1 MTNQSINIKQQIKG
15 RPMLYWAGK
24 KPLGVIK
31 NYPARLVEKISDGKN
46 EQEISK
52 LNISGANYENLKDNW
67 HNLLFHGDN
76 KECLSTLLTSG
87 FRGKVDLIY
96 IDPPFDSKADYV
108 KKIELRGIDKKLSGE
123 EQSFFEQVQYTDLWK
138 NDEYL
143 QFMFERLILLREL
156 LSEQGSIYL
165 HCDWHKSHHLRFLLD
180 EVFGED
186 NFVNEVV
193 WENQGSWIEP
203 DNKFPNRHNNIFLYS
218 KDKGKL
224 FNRLYE
230 KDFSNSVNYQKW
242 SSYILDDKIY
252 GNNYPHQDSRFNTYL
267 NKFIQ
272 EHKRDPKGDDILVD
286 FKGEVLG
293 SIWYLKTVDPKSKEN
308 INYPT
313 QKPEAL
319 LERIIKAS
327 SNENSI
333 ILDCFAGSGTTLAV
347 AEKLN
352 RRWIG
357 ADCNKGAIQTSI
369 KRLSK
374 IKQEKTKKENEVE
387 LDLKTKEDL
396 FSKKISDPSP
406 KASPSTLPQ
415 GEGDCTAPD
424 LITPRPSRG
433 SQNSC
438 GVLVGGQNLST
449 KQQKSPDILHF
460 RVNNYDFQER
470 FALREIIFEK
480 YGIEKIN
487 DSFFDGILGEELVK
501 IVEFNKPLTRL
512 EIQEIK
518 DEIKDIRREED
529 RNIIVIC
536 SGQEVALESE
546 IIAYNKKCNI
556 NKIKIRDIQ
565 KDGLI
570 AFEPAVADVSIKK
583 DEGKTLVEIKNYLS
597 PTILK
602 RLEIDKNLFEEQ
614 ITDFRSQI
622 DVVLFD
628 FNFDGKVFNVCF
640 SDIPAKK
647 KDLVKG
653 KYEFETANKIAVKII
668 DMLGEETLIV
678 E

>member
-1 MTNQSINIKQQIKG
+1 MSDKQEFNIKQQIKG

-24 KPLGVIK
+24 KPLGVVK
-31 NYPARLVEKISDGKN
+31 NFPAQLVEKIGDGELKN
-46 EQEISK
+46 AK
-52 LNISGANYENLKDNW
+52 PNFENLKDDW

-108 KKIELRGIDKKLSGE
+108 KKIELRGIDKKLAGE
-123 EQSFFEQVQYTDLWK
+123 EQSFFEQVQYSDLWK

-143 QFMFERLILLREL
+143 QFMYERLILLREL

-193 WENQGSWIEP
+193 WCYTGPSQTSRNFVRKH
-203 DNKFPNRHNNIFLYS
+203 DTIFIYS
-218 KDKGKL
+218 
-224 FNRLYE
+224 
-230 KDFSNSVNYQKW
+230 
-242 SSYILDDKIY
+242 
-252 GNNYPHQDSRFNTYL
+252 
-267 NKFIQ
+267 
-272 EHKRDPKGDDILVD
+272 
-286 FKGEVLG
+286 
-293 SIWYLKTVDPKSKEN
+293 KSKEYIFN
-308 INYPT
+308 SEKLRVPYKKSTAVSGKSSFTGNTPEERIKELDERGKLLEDWWSDVAGIAYAHGQDVGYPT

-333 ILDCFAGSGTTLAV
+333 ILDCFVGSGTTLAV

-352 RRWIG
+352 RKWIG
-357 ADCNKGAIQTSI
+357 VDCNKGAIQTVI

-374 IKQEKTKKENEVE
+374 IKQEKTKNDDE
-387 LDLKTKEDL
+387 L
-396 FSKKISDPSP
+396 
-406 KASPSTLPQ
+406 TL
-415 GEGDCTAPD
+415 D
-424 LITPRPSRG
+424 LITPS
-433 SQNSC
+433 
-438 GVLVGGQNLST
+438 LAGGQNP
-449 KQQKSPDILHF
+449 QKPDCSSPNILHF

-501 IVEFNKPLTRL
+501 IAPFNKPLTRL
-512 EIQEIK
+512 EIEEIK
-518 DEIKDIRREED
+518 IELKNMRTQEE
-529 RNIIVIC
+529 RNIVVIC
-536 SGQEVALESE
+536 SGQEVVLESE
-546 IIAYNKKCNI
+546 ISKHNKISPI

-570 AFEPAVADVSIKK
+570 AFEKAIADVAITQNKK
-583 DEGKTLVEIKNYLS
+583 QKIIEIKNYLS

-628 FNFDGKVFNVCF
+628 LNYDNNVFNICE
-640 SDIPAKK
+640 SDIPLKK
-647 KDLVKG
+647 RDLIKA
-653 KYEFETANKIAVKII
+653 KYEFNCTNKIAVKII
-668 DMLGEETLIV
+668 DMLGEETLII

>member
-1 MTNQSINIKQQIKG
+1 MANNQETNIKQQIKG

-31 NYPARLVEKISDGKN
+31 NYPAQLVEKIGN
-46 EQEISK
+46 IQNQEEITK
-52 LNISGANYENLKDNW
+52 PNYENLKDNW

-108 KKIELRGIDKKLSGE
+108 KKIELRGIEKKLAGE

-143 QFMFERLILLREL
+143 QFMYERLILLREL

-186 NFVNEVV
+186 NFMNEVV
-193 WENQGSWIEP
+193 WDKGFRGTESKNCYQKTH
-203 DNKFPNRHNNIFLYS
+203 DTIFVYS
-218 KDKGKL
+218 KSGDYIWNQIFEEYSDKKMGRYNKTD
-224 FNRLYE
+224 E
-230 KDFSNSVNYQKW
+230 ETGQK
-242 SSYILDDKIY
+242 YALI
-252 GNNYPHQDSRFNTYL
+252 
-267 NKFIQ
+267 
-272 EHKRDPKGDDILVD
+272 KRVRTS
-286 FKGEVLG
+286 GEVYYG
-293 SIWYLKTVDPKSKEN
+293 KTFYNEDGKKIEDVIFEPILASTNSERTD
-308 INYPT
+308 YPT
-313 QKPEAL
+313 QKPESL

-352 RRWIG
+352 RRFIG
-357 ADCNKGAIQTSI
+357 VDCNKGAIQTTI

-374 IKQEKTKKENEVE
+374 LKQETQ
-387 LDLKTKEDL
+387 
-396 FSKKISDPSP
+396 SP
-406 KASPSTLPQ
+406 
-415 GEGDCTAPD
+415 
-424 LITPRPSRG
+424 
-433 SQNSC
+433 N
-438 GVLVGGQNLST
+438 
-449 KQQKSPDILHF
+449 ILHF

-487 DSFFDGILGEELVK
+487 DNFFDGILGDELVK

-518 DEIKDIRREED
+518 DEIKNIRSEEA
-529 RNIIVIC
+529 RNIVVIC

-546 IIAYNKKCNI
+546 IAKHNKISPI

-570 AFEPAVADVSIKK
+570 AFEPAIADVLIIQNENKK
-583 DEGKTLVEIKNYLS
+583 IVEIKNYLS

-628 FNFDGKVFNVCF
+628 FNYDGKVFNVCET
-640 SDIPAKK
+640 DIPAKK
-647 KDLVKG
+647 KDFVKA
-653 KYEFETANKIAVKII
+653 KYELETTNKIAVKII
-668 DMLGEETLIV
+668 DMLGEETLII

>member
-1 MTNQSINIKQQIKG
+1 MANNQEINIKQQIKG

-31 NYPARLVEKISDGKN
+31 NYPAQLVEKIGNIKN
-46 EQEISK
+46 QEEITK
-52 LNISGANYENLKDNW
+52 PNYENLKDNW

-76 KECLSTLLTSG
+76 KECLSSLLTSG

-108 KKIELRGIDKKLSGE
+108 KKIELRGSQEKQKLTGE
-123 EQSFFEQVQYTDLWK
+123 EQSFFEQVQYSDLWK

-180 EVFGED
+180 EVFGGD
-186 NFVNEVV
+186 NFVREVI
-193 WENQGSWIEP
+193 WNRKIASGGKAGANNWIHCH
-203 DNKFPNRHNNIFLYS
+203 DVIFYYS
-218 KDKGKL
+218 KNDNDRI
-224 FNRLYE
+224 FN
-230 KDFSNSVNYQKW
+230 
-242 SSYILDDKIY
+242 KIY
-252 GNNYPHQDSRFNTYL
+252 EPYSEEYIEERFVNNDNDGKGRYRIQGDNRKQYL
-267 NKFIQ
+267 L
-272 EHKRDPKGDDILVD
+272 ESKGVPTTSVWDLVD
-286 FKGEVLG
+286 INVMALE
-293 SIWYLKTVDPKSKEN
+293 KTF
-308 INYPT
+308 YPT

-357 ADCNKGAIQTSI
+357 ADCNKGAIQTTI

-374 IKQEKTKKENEVE
+374 IKQEANKENKKQ
-387 LDLKTKEDL
+387 DLLKENQEQKT
-396 FSKKISDPSP
+396 
-406 KASPSTLPQ
+406 
-415 GEGDCTAPD
+415 
-424 LITPRPSRG
+424 
-433 SQNSC
+433 
-438 GVLVGGQNLST
+438 
-449 KQQKSPDILHF
+449 PDILHF

-518 DEIKDIRREED
+518 DELKNMRSEEE

-536 SGQEVALESE
+536 SGQEVTLESE
-546 IIAYNKKCNI
+546 IAQHNKISPI

-570 AFEPAVADVSIKK
+570 AFEPAIADVLIIQNDNKK
-583 DEGKTLVEIKNYLS
+583 IVEIKNYLS

-628 FNFDGKVFNVCF
+628 FNYDGKVFNVCK

-647 KDLVKG
+647 KDFVKA
-653 KYEFETANKIAVKII
+653 KYELETTNKIAVKII
-668 DMLGEETLIV
+668 DMLGEETLII

>member
-1 MTNQSINIKQQIKG
+1 MSNQELNIKQQIKG

-31 NYPARLVEKISDGKN
+31 NYPAQLVEKIGDSKN
-46 EQEISK
+46 GSEIAK
-52 LNISGANYENLKDNW
+52 PNYENLKDNW

-87 FRGKVDLIY
+87 FRGKIDLIY

-108 KKIELRGIDKKLSGE
+108 KKIELRGVDKKLSGE

-193 WENQGSWIEP
+193 WCYTGPSPTSEHFP
-203 DNKFPNRHNNIFLYS
+203 RKHDNILRYS
-218 KDKGKL
+218 KSSKYIFDDSGIRVAYKADFTSVRGVHGKKDYDEKSQQERHEKGKL
-224 FNRLYE
+224 PE
-230 KDFSNSVNYQKW
+230 DWWADISNVSAW
-242 SSYILDDKIY
+242 RSELLD
-252 GNNYPHQDSRFNTYL
+252 
-267 NKFIQ
+267 
-272 EHKRDPKGDDILVD
+272 
-286 FKGEVLG
+286 
-293 SIWYLKTVDPKSKEN
+293 
-308 INYPT
+308 YPT

-327 SNENSI
+327 SNKNSI

-357 ADCNKGAIQTSI
+357 ADCNKGSVQTTI

-374 IKQEKTKKENEVE
+374 IKQEKTLANKKQDLLKENQE
-387 LDLKTKEDL
+387 
-396 FSKKISDPSP
+396 
-406 KASPSTLPQ
+406 
-415 GEGDCTAPD
+415 
-424 LITPRPSRG
+424 
-433 SQNSC
+433 
-438 GVLVGGQNLST
+438 
-449 KQQKSPDILHF
+449 QKSPDILHF
-460 RVNNYDFQER
+460 RVNNYDFQTR

-487 DSFFDGILGEELVK
+487 DTFFDGILGEELVK
-501 IVEFNKPLTRL
+501 VLEFNNPLTRL
-512 EIQEIK
+512 EIQQIK
-518 DEIKDIRREED
+518 DELKNMRSEEE

-546 IIAYNKKCNI
+546 ISAYNKLLPI

-570 AFEPAVADVSIKK
+570 AFEPAFGDVLIKK
-583 DEGKTLVEIKNYLS
+583 NDNKTFVEIKNYLS

-614 ITDFRSQI
+614 ITDFRAQI

-628 FNFDGKVFNVCF
+628 FNFDGKVFNICF

-653 KYEFETANKIAVKII
+653 KYEFENESNNIGKIAVKII
-668 DMLGEETLIV
+668 DMLGEETLIA
-678 E
+678 EQ

>member
-1 MTNQSINIKQQIKG
+1 MSTIKG

-31 NYPARLVEKISDGKN
+31 NYPAQLVEKIGNCKN

-52 LNISGANYENLKDNW
+52 LNISGANYKNLKDNW

-87 FRGKVDLIY
+87 FRGKIDLIY

-108 KKIELRGIDKKLSGE
+108 KKIELRRIDKKLAGE

-193 WENQGSWIEP
+193 WKYTWGMRVESYW
-203 DNKFPNRHNNIFLYS
+203 NRKHDTIFFYS
-218 KDKGKL
+218 KSSNFIFNANDVLEERKISEATA
-224 FNRLYE
+224 NRLKYKGAMITDGNKGRGDQE
-230 KDFSNSVNYQKW
+230 MALPTDVWTDISVINEMA
-242 SSYILDDKIY
+242 IEL
-252 GNNYPHQDSRFNTYL
+252 
-267 NKFIQ
+267 
-272 EHKRDPKGDDILVD
+272 E
-286 FKGEVLG
+286 
-293 SIWYLKTVDPKSKEN
+293 
-308 INYPT
+308 NYPT

-347 AEKLN
+347 AEKLK

-374 IKQEKTKKENEVE
+374 IKQEKTKKENEAE
-387 LDLKTKEDL
+387 LDLKAKEDL

-487 DSFFDGILGEELVK
+487 DSFFDGVLGEELVK

-518 DEIKDIRREED
+518 DELKNMRREED

-546 IIAYNKKCNI
+546 IVAYNKKCNI

-570 AFEPAVADVSIKK
+570 VFEPAVADVSIEK

-668 DMLGEETLIV
+668 DMLGEELLIV

>member
-1 MTNQSINIKQQIKG
+1 MANNQEMNIKQQIKG

-31 NYPARLVEKISDGKN
+31 NYPAQLVEKIGNTEIKEPIASQ
-46 EQEISK
+46 EQITK
-52 LNISGANYENLKDNW
+52 PNYENLKDNW
-67 HNLLFHGDN
+67 RNLLFHGDN

-108 KKIELRGIDKKLSGE
+108 KKIELRGIDKKLEGE

-193 WENQGSWIEP
+193 WYY
-203 DNKFPNRHNNIFLYS
+203 DNKIPDTRKTKFTNSTDYILVYS
-218 KDKGKL
+218 KTDNRIFNHQFDKREKPIKVSKMKKVDGK
-224 FNRLYE
+224 
-230 KDFSNSVNYQKW
+230 
-242 SSYILDDKIY
+242 KIY
-252 GNNYPHQDSRFNTYL
+252 LKDEDGNGIY
-267 NKFIQ
+267 
-272 EHKRDPKGDDILVD
+272 DIR
-286 FKGEVLG
+286 EER
-293 SIWYLKTVDPKSKEN
+293 TVDNLWKFALLHAQPERTD
-308 INYPT
+308 YPT

-357 ADCNKGAIQTSI
+357 VDCNKGAIQTSI
-369 KRLSK
+369 RRLSK
-374 IKQEKTKKENEVE
+374 IKQEKNKKNNQTE
-387 LDLKTKEDL
+387 LDL
-396 FSKKISDPSP
+396 I
-406 KASPSTLPQ
+406 TLPLR
-415 GEGDCTAPD
+415 EGQISEAN
-424 LITPRPSRG
+424 LGR
-433 SQNSC
+433 
-438 GVLVGGQNLST
+438 GQNLST
-449 KQQKSPDILHF
+449 KQQSLSPNILHF

-487 DSFFDGILGEELVK
+487 DNFFDGILGEKLVK
-501 IVEFNKPLTRL
+501 IAPFNKPLTRL

-518 DEIKDIRREED
+518 DELKNIRNEED
-529 RNIIVIC
+529 RDITVIC
-536 SGQEVALESE
+536 SGQEVALQAE
-546 IIAYNKKCNI
+546 IAKYNQHIPI
-556 NKIKIRDIQ
+556 NKIEIRDIQ

-570 AFEPAVADVSIKK
+570 AYEPAFANVSITQNKNKK
-583 DEGKTLVEIKNYLS
+583 IVEIKNYLS

-602 RLEIDKNLFEEQ
+602 RLEVDKNLFEEQ

-628 FNFDGKVFNVCF
+628 FNYDGEVFNICE

-647 KDLVKG
+647 KDFVKG
-653 KYEFETANKIAVKII
+653 KYELETTAKIAVKII
-668 DMLGEETLIV
+668 DMLGEETLII

>member
-1 MTNQSINIKQQIKG
+1 MINEEQTLKIKQQVKG

-24 KPLGVIK
+24 KPLGIIK
-31 NYPARLVEKISDGKN
+31 NYPAQLVEKIGNIKN
-46 EQEISK
+46 QEEITK
-52 LNISGANYENLKDNW
+52 PNYENLKDNW

-76 KECLSTLLTSG
+76 KETLSTLLTSG

-108 KKIELRGIDKKLSGE
+108 KKIELRGASEKQKLTGE
-123 EQSFFEQVQYTDLWK
+123 EQSFFEQVQYSDLWK

-193 WENQGSWIEP
+193 WYY
-203 DNKFPNRHNNIFLYS
+203 DNKIPDTRKTKFTNSTDYLLVYS
-218 KDKGKL
+218 KSDNRIFHHQFDKREKPIKVSKMKKVDGK
-224 FNRLYE
+224 
-230 KDFSNSVNYQKW
+230 
-242 SSYILDDKIY
+242 KIY
-252 GNNYPHQDSRFNTYL
+252 LKDEN
-267 NKFIQ
+267 
-272 EHKRDPKGDDILVD
+272 GDGIYDIR
-286 FKGEVLG
+286 EER
-293 SIWYLKTVDPKSKEN
+293 TVDNLWKFALLHAQPERTD
-308 INYPT
+308 YPT

-352 RRWIG
+352 RKWIG
-357 ADCNKGAIQTSI
+357 VDCNKGAIQTTI

-374 IKQEKTKKENEVE
+374 IKQEKQ
-387 LDLKTKEDL
+387 L
-396 FSKKISDPSP
+396 
-406 KASPSTLPQ
+406 
-415 GEGDCTAPD
+415 D
-424 LITPRPSRG
+424 LITLPLREGQISEANLGRG
-433 SQNSC
+433 
-438 GVLVGGQNLST
+438 
-449 KQQKSPDILHF
+449 QKSYDILHF
-460 RVNNYDFQER
+460 RVNNYDFQTR

-480 YGIEKIN
+480 YGIEKVN
-487 DSFFDGILGEELVK
+487 DNFFDGILGDELAK

-512 EIQEIK
+512 EIEEIK
-518 DEIKDIRREED
+518 DEIKNVRSEEA

-536 SGQEVALESE
+536 SGQEVDLASE
-546 IIAYNKKCNI
+546 IAIYNKKTPI
-556 NKIKIRDIQ
+556 NNIKIRDIQ

-570 AFEPAVADVSIKK
+570 AFEPAIADVSIIQNENKK
-583 DEGKTLVEIKNYLS
+583 IVEIKNYLS

-628 FNFDGKVFNVCF
+628 FNYDGKVFNVCE

-647 KDLVKG
+647 KDFVKA
-653 KYEFETANKIAVKII
+653 KYDLETTNKIAVKII
-668 DMLGEETLIV
+668 DMLGEETLII
-678 E
+678 EE

>member
-1 MTNQSINIKQQIKG
+1 MANNQEINIKQQIKG

-31 NYPARLVEKISDGKN
+31 NYPAQLVEKIGDNKN
-46 EQEISK
+46 YGNNKEITK
-52 LNISGANYENLKDNW
+52 TNYENLKDNW

-108 KKIELRGIDKKLSGE
+108 KKIELRGIDKKLTGE

-165 HCDWHKSHHLRFLLD
+165 HCDDNKNHHLRFLLD
-180 EVFGED
+180 EVFGDD
-186 NFVNEVV
+186 NFL
-193 WENQGSWIEP
+193 
-203 DNKFPNRHNNIFLYS
+203 NNITWRCGVVRGRKVDSRYYPFNSNSILLYS
-218 KDKGKL
+218 KNKESAIWNLSETKNIKKIPELDYKKYDLKKDEYGYFMDSARNSYTDNSIIELNKQNRIFVTNGGELIIKDGKVYTTRGNIRVKNYRDL
-224 FNRLYE
+224 KDGHIIEVVHADNIWSDIAGMGNNNDD
-230 KDFSNSVNYQKW
+230 DFS
-242 SSYILDDKIY
+242 
-252 GNNYPHQDSRFNTYL
+252 
-267 NKFIQ
+267 
-272 EHKRDPKGDDILVD
+272 
-286 FKGEVLG
+286 
-293 SIWYLKTVDPKSKEN
+293 
-308 INYPT
+308 YPT

-357 ADCNKGAIQTSI
+357 VDCNKGAIQTSI

-374 IKQEKTKKENEVE
+374 IKNEKELENNKQ
-387 LDLKTKEDL
+387 DLLKNN
-396 FSKKISDPSP
+396 
-406 KASPSTLPQ
+406 Q
-415 GEGDCTAPD
+415 
-424 LITPRPSRG
+424 
-433 SQNSC
+433 
-438 GVLVGGQNLST
+438 
-449 KQQKSPDILHF
+449 QQKSPDILHF

-487 DSFFDGILGEELVK
+487 DNFFDGILGEKLVK
-501 IVEFNKPLTRL
+501 IAPFNKPLTRL

-518 DEIKDIRREED
+518 DELKNIRNEED
-529 RNIIVIC
+529 RDITVIA

-546 IIAYNKKCNI
+546 IAKHNKISPI

-570 AFEPAVADVSIKK
+570 AFEPAFADVSITQNKNKK
-583 DEGKTLVEIKNYLS
+583 IVEIKNYLS

-628 FNFDGKVFNVCF
+628 FNYDGKVFNICE

-647 KDLVKG
+647 KDFVKA
-653 KYEFETANKIAVKII
+653 KYELETTAKIAVKII
-668 DMLGEETLIV
+668 DMLGEETLII

>member
-1 MTNQSINIKQQIKG
+1 MTNQQQINIKQQIQG

-31 NYPARLVEKISDGKN
+31 NYPAQLVEKIGN
-46 EQEISK
+46 NFANTTEIAK
-52 LNISGANYENLKDNW
+52 LNYAILQENW

-108 KKIELRGIDKKLSGE
+108 KKIELRGIDKKLTGE

-143 QFMFERLILLREL
+143 QFMYERLILLRQL

-186 NFVNEVV
+186 CFQNEIIWFYPRGGDSLKQFNRKHDVIFFYSKSNNWVFNYNEVL
-193 WENQGSWIEP
+193 IP
-203 DNKFPNRHNNIFLYS
+203 YS
-218 KDKGKL
+218 KEQLERFDQKDEKGK
-224 FNRLYE
+224 FY
-230 KDFSNSVNYQKW
+230 W
-242 SSYILDDKIY
+242 
-252 GNNYPHQDSRFNTYL
+252 
-267 NKFIQ
+267 
-272 EHKRDPKGDDILVD
+272 
-286 FKGEVLG
+286 
-293 SIWYLKTVDPKSKEN
+293 N
-308 INYPT
+308 INPRGERVKTYSNKGGIGEYDVWNIGINATQIKEIGYPT

-352 RRWIG
+352 RRYIG
-357 ADCNKGAIQTSI
+357 VDCNKGAIQTTI

-374 IKQEKTKKENEVE
+374 IKQNNQAQ
-387 LDLKTKEDL
+387 L
-396 FSKKISDPSP
+396 
-406 KASPSTLPQ
+406 
-415 GEGDCTAPD
+415 D
-424 LITPRPSRG
+424 LITPNFKA
-433 SQNSC
+433 SQSSAN
-438 GVLVGGQNLST
+438 GVVEGQKT
-449 KQQKSPDILHF
+449 PDILHF
-460 RVNNYDFQER
+460 RVNNYDFQTR
-470 FALREIIFEK
+470 FALHEIIFEK

-487 DSFFDGILGEELVK
+487 DSFFDGILGDELVK
-501 IVEFNKPLTRL
+501 IAEFNKPLTSL

-518 DEIKDIRREED
+518 DELKNIRREEE
-529 RNIIVIC
+529 RNIIIIC
-536 SGQEVALESE
+536 LGQEVILESE
-546 IIAYNKKCNI
+546 IAKHNKISPI

-570 AFEPAVADVSIKK
+570 AFEPAIADVLIAQKQNKK
-583 DEGKTLVEIKNYLS
+583 IVEIKNYLS

-614 ITDFRSQI
+614 IIDFKSQI
-622 DVVLFD
+622 DMILFD
-628 FNFDGKVFNVCF
+628 FNYNGEVFNICE

-647 KDLVKG
+647 KDFIKG
-653 KYEFETANKIAVKII
+653 KYEFETSNKIAVKII
-668 DMLGEETLIV
+668 DMLGEETLII

>member
-1 MTNQSINIKQQIKG
+1 MANNQEINIKQQIKG

-31 NYPARLVEKISDGKN
+31 NYPAQLVEKIGNIENQK
-46 EQEISK
+46 EITK
-52 LNISGANYENLKDNW
+52 PNYENLKDNW

-108 KKIELRGIDKKLSGE
+108 KKIELRGIDKKLAGE

-186 NFVNEVV
+186 NFRNEII
-193 WENQGSWIEP
+193 WHYDIGTASEINFKRKH
-203 DNKFPNRHNNIFLYS
+203 DNIFRYA
-218 KDKGKL
+218 KNNEKCL
-224 FNRLYE
+224 FNQIQVAAKNIKRYDQTDKNGRIYMVRGDTGKIVFADEGQKEDDVWTYYKSDEFRTLNSM
-230 KDFSNSVNYQKW
+230 SNERTQ
-242 SSYILDDKIY
+242 IC
-252 GNNYPHQDSRFNTYL
+252 
-267 NKFIQ
+267 
-272 EHKRDPKGDDILVD
+272 
-286 FKGEVLG
+286 
-293 SIWYLKTVDPKSKEN
+293 
-308 INYPT
+308 YPT

-352 RRWIG
+352 RRFIG
-357 ADCNKGAIQTSI
+357 VDCNKGAIQTTI

-374 IKQEKTKKENEVE
+374 LKQEN
-387 LDLKTKEDL
+387 
-396 FSKKISDPSP
+396 
-406 KASPSTLPQ
+406 
-415 GEGDCTAPD
+415 
-424 LITPRPSRG
+424 
-433 SQNSC
+433 
-438 GVLVGGQNLST
+438 
-449 KQQKSPDILHF
+449 KSPNILHF

-487 DSFFDGILGEELVK
+487 DSFFDGILGDELVK

-518 DEIKDIRREED
+518 IELKNMRSEEE

-546 IIAYNKKCNI
+546 IAKHNKISPI

-570 AFEPAVADVSIKK
+570 AFEPAIADVSIIQNENKK
-583 DEGKTLVEIKNYLS
+583 IVEIKNYLS

-628 FNFDGKVFNVCF
+628 FNYDGKVFNVCE

-647 KDLVKG
+647 KDFVKA
-653 KYEFETANKIAVKII
+653 KYELETTNKISVKII
-668 DMLGEETLIV
+668 DMLGEETLII

>member
-1 MTNQSINIKQQIKG
+1 MNNFQETNIKQQIKG

-31 NYPARLVEKISDGKN
+31 NYPAQLVEKIGNNHHDFNQINKP
-46 EQEISK
+46 
-52 LNISGANYENLKDNW
+52 NYQTLKDNW

-108 KKIELRGIDKKLSGE
+108 KKIELRGIDKNLQGGLAGE

-143 QFMFERLILLREL
+143 QFMYERLILLREL

-186 NFVNEVV
+186 NFVNEIA
-193 WENQGSWIEP
+193 WYYRRW
-203 DNKFPNRHNNIFLYS
+203 NIAGASFATNHDSLYWYS
-218 KDKGKL
+218 KSKG
-224 FNRLYE
+224 NHIY
-230 KDFSNSVNYQKW
+230 NQM
-242 SSYILDDKIY
+242 YI
-252 GNNYPHQDSRFNTYL
+252 
-267 NKFIQ
+267 
-272 EHKRDPKGDDILVD
+272 
-286 FKGEVLG
+286 
-293 SIWYLKTVDPKSKEN
+293 PKSAKSSAQGKAWKSVIDDNGIRRSIQTDEVTKGVPMPDVWSFDETGSDLWEISM
-308 INYPT
+308 INPVGNERVDYPT

-357 ADCNKGAIQTSI
+357 ADCNKGAIQTTI

-374 IKQEKTKKENEVE
+374 IQQQKIT
-387 LDLKTKEDL
+387 
-396 FSKKISDPSP
+396 SKNQ
-406 KASPSTLPQ
+406 AQL
-415 GEGDCTAPD
+415 D
-424 LITPRPSRG
+424 LITLPLREGQISKANLGRG
-433 SQNSC
+433 
-438 GVLVGGQNLST
+438 
-449 KQQKSPDILHF
+449 QKTPDILHF

-487 DSFFDGILGEELVK
+487 DSFFDGVLGDELVK

-512 EIQEIK
+512 DIQEIK
-518 DEIKDIRREED
+518 DELKNIRSQEE
-529 RNIIVIC
+529 RNIVVIC
-536 SGQEVALESE
+536 SGQEVILESE
-546 IIAYNKKCNI
+546 IAKHNKISPI
-556 NKIKIRDIQ
+556 NQIKIRDIQ

-570 AFEPAVADVSIKK
+570 AFEPAIAEVSIAQNQNKK
-583 DEGKTLVEIKNYLS
+583 IVEIKNYLS

-602 RLEIDKNLFEEQ
+602 RLEIDKNLFEQQ

-622 DVVLFD
+622 DMVLFD
-628 FNFDGKVFNVCF
+628 FNYNGEVFNICD

-647 KDLVKG
+647 KDFVKG
-653 KYEFETANKIAVKII
+653 KYELETKNKIAIKII
-668 DMLGEETLIV
+668 DMLGEETLIF

>member
-1 MTNQSINIKQQIKG
+1 MANNQEMNIKQQIKG

-31 NYPARLVEKISDGKN
+31 NYPAQLVEKIGNTEIKEPIASQ
-46 EQEISK
+46 EQITK
-52 LNISGANYENLKDNW
+52 PNYENLKDNW

-108 KKIELRGIDKKLSGE
+108 KKIELRGIDKKLTGE

-193 WENQGSWIEP
+193 WGYRSGGASKGNSLAKKHDVLLHYRKSDLFKIKIFKERQYLESSFMDSLQDEHGRFYVDTILR
-203 DNKFPNRHNNIFLYS
+203 DIFTDVINIV
-218 KDKGKL
+218 DT
-224 FNRLYE
+224 
-230 KDFSNSVNYQKW
+230 YQKIKKYNTRPVLNL
-242 SSYILDDKIY
+242 SSERE
-252 GNNYPHQDSRFNTYL
+252 S
-267 NKFIQ
+267 
-272 EHKRDPKGDDILVD
+272 
-286 FKGEVLG
+286 
-293 SIWYLKTVDPKSKEN
+293 
-308 INYPT
+308 YPT
-313 QKPEAL
+313 QKPEGL
-319 LERIIKAS
+319 LELLIDLS

-357 ADCNKGAIQTSI
+357 VDCNKGAIQTTI

-374 IKQEKTKKENEVE
+374 IKQEKNKKNNQTE
-387 LDLKTKEDL
+387 LDL
-396 FSKKISDPSP
+396 I
-406 KASPSTLPQ
+406 TLPLR
-415 GEGDCTAPD
+415 EGQISEAN
-424 LITPRPSRG
+424 LGR
-433 SQNSC
+433 
-438 GVLVGGQNLST
+438 GQNLST
-449 KQQKSPDILHF
+449 KQQSLSPNILHF

-487 DSFFDGILGEELVK
+487 DNFFDGILGEKLVK
-501 IVEFNKPLTRL
+501 IAPFNKPLTRL

-518 DEIKDIRREED
+518 DELKNIRNEED
-529 RNIIVIC
+529 RDITVIC
-536 SGQEVALESE
+536 SGQEVALQAE
-546 IIAYNKKCNI
+546 IAKYNQHIPI
-556 NKIKIRDIQ
+556 NKIEIRDIQ

-570 AFEPAVADVSIKK
+570 AYEPAFADVSITQNKNKK
-583 DEGKTLVEIKNYLS
+583 IVEIKNYLS

-602 RLEIDKNLFEEQ
+602 RLEVDKNLFEEQ

-628 FNFDGKVFNVCF
+628 FNYDGKVFNICE

-647 KDLVKG
+647 KDFVKA
-653 KYEFETANKIAVKII
+653 KYELETTAKIAVKII
-668 DMLGEETLIV
+668 DMLGEETLII

>member
-1 MTNQSINIKQQIKG
+1 MANNQETNIKQQIKG

-31 NYPARLVEKISDGKN
+31 NYPAQLVEKIGN
-46 EQEISK
+46 IQNQEEIAK
-52 LNISGANYENLKDNW
+52 PNYENLKDNW

-108 KKIELRGIDKKLSGE
+108 KKIELRGIEKKLAGE

-186 NFVNEVV
+186 NFVNEIA
-193 WENQGSWIEP
+193 WYYRRW
-203 DNKFPNRHNNIFLYS
+203 NIAGASFATNHDSLYWYS
-218 KDKGKL
+218 KNKG
-224 FNRLYE
+224 NHTY
-230 KDFSNSVNYQKW
+230 NQM
-242 SSYILDDKIY
+242 YI
-252 GNNYPHQDSRFNTYL
+252 
-267 NKFIQ
+267 
-272 EHKRDPKGDDILVD
+272 
-286 FKGEVLG
+286 
-293 SIWYLKTVDPKSKEN
+293 PKSAKSSAQGKAWKSIIDDNGIRRSIQTDEVTKGVPMPDVWSFDETGSDLWEISM
-308 INYPT
+308 INPVGNERVDYPT
-313 QKPEAL
+313 QKPESL

-357 ADCNKGAIQTSI
+357 ADCNKGAIQTTI

-374 IKQEKTKKENEVE
+374 IKQEANKENKKQEQ
-387 LDLKTKEDL
+387 KT
-396 FSKKISDPSP
+396 
-406 KASPSTLPQ
+406 
-415 GEGDCTAPD
+415 
-424 LITPRPSRG
+424 
-433 SQNSC
+433 
-438 GVLVGGQNLST
+438 
-449 KQQKSPDILHF
+449 PDILHF

-470 FALREIIFEK
+470 FALRKIIFEK

-487 DSFFDGILGEELVK
+487 DSFFDGILGDELVK

-518 DEIKDIRREED
+518 DEIKNIRSEEA
-529 RNIIVIC
+529 RNIVVIC

-546 IIAYNKKCNI
+546 IAKHNKISPI

-570 AFEPAVADVSIKK
+570 AFEPAIADVSIIQNENKK
-583 DEGKTLVEIKNYLS
+583 IVEIKNYLS

-628 FNFDGKVFNVCF
+628 FNYDGKVFNVCE

-647 KDLVKG
+647 KDFVKA
-653 KYEFETANKIAVKII
+653 KYELETTNKIAVKII
-668 DMLGEETLIV
+668 DMLGEETLII

>member
-1 MTNQSINIKQQIKG
+1 MANNQEINIKQQIKG

-31 NYPARLVEKISDGKN
+31 NYPAQLVEKIGNIENQK
-46 EQEISK
+46 EITK
-52 LNISGANYENLKDNW
+52 PNYENLKDNW

-108 KKIELRGIDKKLSGE
+108 KKIELRGIDKKLAGE

-193 WENQGSWIEP
+193 WCYTGPTSPGMEKFN
-203 DNKFPNRHNNIFLYS
+203 NKHDNIFFYA
-218 KDKGKL
+218 KNK
-224 FNRLYE
+224 N
-230 KDFSNSVNYQKW
+230 SN
-242 SSYILDDKIY
+242 I
-252 GNNYPHQDSRFNTYL
+252 FNT
-267 NKFIQ
+267 NKIRIPFKDPNQSLRKAFGNDLSQ
-272 EHKRDPKGDDILVD
+272 EKIEEYRLRGKIPETWWQDIAIAVRSNQN
-286 FKGEVLG
+286 V
-293 SIWYLKTVDPKSKEN
+293 
-308 INYPT
+308 NYPT

-352 RRWIG
+352 RRFIG
-357 ADCNKGAIQTSI
+357 VDCNKGAIQTTI

-374 IKQEKTKKENEVE
+374 LKQEKSLENNKQDLLKENQG
-387 LDLKTKEDL
+387 KT
-396 FSKKISDPSP
+396 P
-406 KASPSTLPQ
+406 
-415 GEGDCTAPD
+415 
-424 LITPRPSRG
+424 
-433 SQNSC
+433 N
-438 GVLVGGQNLST
+438 
-449 KQQKSPDILHF
+449 ILHF

-480 YGIEKIN
+480 YGIKKIN
-487 DSFFDGILGEELVK
+487 DNFFDGILGDELVK

-518 DEIKDIRREED
+518 DELKNMREQEE

-546 IIAYNKKCNI
+546 IAKHNKISPI

-570 AFEPAVADVSIKK
+570 AFEPAIADVSIIQNENKK
-583 DEGKTLVEIKNYLS
+583 IVEIKNYLS

-628 FNFDGKVFNVCF
+628 FNYDGKVFNVCE

-647 KDLVKG
+647 KDFVKA
-653 KYEFETANKIAVKII
+653 KYELETTNKIAVKII
-668 DMLGEETLIV
+668 DMLGEETLII

>member
-1 MTNQSINIKQQIKG
+1 MELTK
-15 RPMLYWAGK
+15 
-24 KPLGVIK
+24 
-31 NYPARLVEKISDGKN
+31 
-46 EQEISK
+46 
-52 LNISGANYENLKDNW
+52 NLKVK
-67 HNLLFHGDN
+67 N
-76 KECLSTLLTSG
+76 K
-87 FRGKVDLIY
+87 V
-96 IDPPFDSKADYV
+96 
-108 KKIELRGIDKKLSGE
+108 
-123 EQSFFEQVQYTDLWK
+123 FEQVQYTDLWK

-156 LSEQGSIYL
+156 LSEKGSIYL

-193 WENQGSWIEP
+193 WYY
-203 DNKFPNRHNNIFLYS
+203 DNKIPDTRKTKFTNSTDYILVYS
-218 KDKGKL
+218 KTDNRIFNHQFDKREKPIKVSKMKKVDGK
-224 FNRLYE
+224 
-230 KDFSNSVNYQKW
+230 
-242 SSYILDDKIY
+242 KIY
-252 GNNYPHQDSRFNTYL
+252 LKDEDGNGIY
-267 NKFIQ
+267 
-272 EHKRDPKGDDILVD
+272 DIR
-286 FKGEVLG
+286 EER
-293 SIWYLKTVDPKSKEN
+293 TVDNLWKFALLHAQPERTD
-308 INYPT
+308 YPT

-357 ADCNKGAIQTSI
+357 VDCNKGAIQTSI
-369 KRLSK
+369 RRLSK
-374 IKQEKTKKENEVE
+374 IKQEKNKKNNQTE
-387 LDLKTKEDL
+387 LDL
-396 FSKKISDPSP
+396 I
-406 KASPSTLPQ
+406 TLPLR
-415 GEGDCTAPD
+415 EGQISEAN
-424 LITPRPSRG
+424 LGR
-433 SQNSC
+433 
-438 GVLVGGQNLST
+438 GQNLST
-449 KQQKSPDILHF
+449 KQQSLSPNILHF

-487 DSFFDGILGEELVK
+487 DNFFDGILGEKLVK
-501 IVEFNKPLTRL
+501 IAPFNKPLTRL

-518 DEIKDIRREED
+518 DELKNIRNEED
-529 RNIIVIC
+529 RDITVIC
-536 SGQEVALESE
+536 SGQEVALQAE
-546 IIAYNKKCNI
+546 IAKYNQHIPI
-556 NKIKIRDIQ
+556 NKIEIRDIQ

-570 AFEPAVADVSIKK
+570 AYEPAFADVSITQNKNKK
-583 DEGKTLVEIKNYLS
+583 IVEIKNYLS

-628 FNFDGKVFNVCF
+628 FNYDGEVFNICE

-647 KDLVKG
+647 KDFVKG
-653 KYEFETANKIAVKII
+653 KYELETTAKIAVKII
-668 DMLGEETLIV
+668 DMLGEETLII

>member
-31 NYPARLVEKISDGKN
+31 NYPAQLVEKIGDGKN
-46 EQEISK
+46 QQEISK
-52 LNISGANYENLKDNW
+52 LNIFGANYENLKDNW

-87 FRGKVDLIY
+87 FRGKIDLIY

-108 KKIELRGIDKKLSGE
+108 KKIELRGIADKKLAGE

-193 WENQGSWIEP
+193 WCYTGVTPSPKNFKRKH
-203 DNKFPNRHNNIFLYS
+203 DTIFIYS
-218 KDKGKL
+218 KSENYIFNKVYRPYKALNATKKL
-224 FNRLYE
+224 SDGSTKESSPETMKELLERGTDLE
-230 KDFSNSVNYQKW
+230 DWW
-242 SSYILDDKIY
+242 SDIY
-252 GNNYPHQDSRFNTYL
+252 SADRVRNEL
-267 NKFIQ
+267 
-272 EHKRDPKGDDILVD
+272 E
-286 FKGEVLG
+286 
-293 SIWYLKTVDPKSKEN
+293 
-308 INYPT
+308 NYPT

-357 ADCNKGAIQTSI
+357 ADCNKGAIQTGI

-374 IKQEKTKKENEVE
+374 IKQEKTKKENEAE

-396 FSKKISDPSP
+396 FSKKISDSSP
-406 KASPSTLPQ
+406 KSSPSTLPQ

-487 DSFFDGILGEELVK
+487 DSFFDGVLGEELVK
-501 IVEFNKPLTRL
+501 IVEFDKPLTRL

-570 AFEPAVADVSIKK
+570 AFEPAVADVSIIKNG
-583 DEGKTLVEIKNYLS
+583 GKTIVEIKNYLS

-628 FNFDGKVFNVCF
+628 FNFDGKVFNICF

-668 DMLGEETLIV
+668 DMLGEELLIV

>member
-1 MTNQSINIKQQIKG
+1 MTEINIKQQIKG

-31 NYPARLVEKISDGKN
+31 NYPAQLVEKIGNTKN
-46 EQEISK
+46 QEAITK
-52 LNISGANYENLKDNW
+52 PNYENLKDNW

-87 FRGKVDLIY
+87 FRGKIDLIY

-108 KKIELRGIDKKLSGE
+108 KKVELRGSKEKQKLTGE
-123 EQSFFEQVQYTDLWK
+123 EQSFFEQVQYSDLWK

-186 NFVNEVV
+186 NFVNEVIWCYTGV
-193 WENQGSWIEP
+193 TPS
-203 DNKFPNRHNNIFLYS
+203 PNNFKRKHDSIFLY
-218 KDKGKL
+218 KKNNEYIFNKVYRPYKALNATKKL
-224 FNRLYE
+224 SHGSTKE
-230 KDFSNSVNYQKW
+230 
-242 SSYILDDKIY
+242 SS
-252 GNNYPHQDSRFNTYL
+252 PETM
-267 NKFIQ
+267 
-272 EHKRDPKGDDILVD
+272 
-286 FKGEVLG
+286 EVLLERG
-293 SIWYLKTVDPKSKEN
+293 TDLEDWWNDIYTTDRVRNELE
-308 INYPT
+308 NYPT

-327 SNENSI
+327 SNANSI

-357 ADCNKGAIQTSI
+357 ADCNKGAIQTTI

-374 IKQEKTKKENEVE
+374 IKQETNKEN
-387 LDLKTKEDL
+387 KKQDL
-396 FSKKISDPSP
+396 FKDN
-406 KASPSTLPQ
+406 LP
-415 GEGDCTAPD
+415 
-424 LITPRPSRG
+424 RG
-433 SQNSC
+433 N
-438 GVLVGGQNLST
+438 LVN
-449 KQQKSPDILHF
+449 KSPDILHF

-487 DSFFDGILGEELVK
+487 DSFFDGALGGELVK

-518 DEIKDIRREED
+518 DELKNMRSEEE

-536 SGQEVALESE
+536 SGQEVALEAE
-546 IIAYNKKCNI
+546 IAAYNKLLPI

-570 AFEPAVADVSIKK
+570 AFEPAVANVSIKK
-583 DEGKTLVEIKNYLS
+583 DGVKTLVEIKNYLS

-614 ITDFRSQI
+614 ITDFKAQI
-622 DVVLFD
+622 DMVLFD
-628 FNFDGKVFNVCF
+628 FNFDGKVFNVCE

-647 KDLVKG
+647 KDFIKG
-653 KYEFETANKIAVKII
+653 KYEFDASNKIAVKII
-668 DMLGEETLIV
+668 DMLGEETLII

>member
-1 MTNQSINIKQQIKG
+1 MSTKQEFNIKQQIKG

-31 NYPARLVEKISDGKN
+31 NYPAQLVEKIGDGKN

-87 FRGKVDLIY
+87 FRGKIDLIY

-108 KKIELRGIDKKLSGE
+108 KKIELRGIADKKLAGE

-193 WENQGSWIEP
+193 WKYTWGMRVESYW
-203 DNKFPNRHNNIFLYS
+203 NRKHDTIFFYS
-218 KDKGKL
+218 KSSNFIFNANDALEERKISEATA
-224 FNRLYE
+224 NRLKYKGAMITDGNKGRGNQE
-230 KDFSNSVNYQKW
+230 MALPTDVWTDISV
-242 SSYILDDKIY
+242 I
-252 GNNYPHQDSRFNTYL
+252 
-267 NKFIQ
+267 NKMAI
-272 EHKRDPKGDDILVD
+272 EL
-286 FKGEVLG
+286 E
-293 SIWYLKTVDPKSKEN
+293 
-308 INYPT
+308 NYPT

-327 SNENSI
+327 SNKNSI

-374 IKQEKTKKENEVE
+374 IKQEKALENKKQDLLGEN
-387 LDLKTKEDL
+387 
-396 FSKKISDPSP
+396 
-406 KASPSTLPQ
+406 
-415 GEGDCTAPD
+415 
-424 LITPRPSRG
+424 
-433 SQNSC
+433 
-438 GVLVGGQNLST
+438 
-449 KQQKSPDILHF
+449 QQPKSPDILHF

-487 DSFFDGILGEELVK
+487 DSFFDGVLGEELVK

-536 SGQEVALESE
+536 SGQEVALEAE
-546 IIAYNKKCNI
+546 IAAYNKLLPI
-556 NKIKIRDIQ
+556 NKLKIRDIQ

-570 AFEPAVADVSIKK
+570 AFEPAVADVSIIKNG
-583 DEGKTLVEIKNYLS
+583 GKTIVEIKNYLS

-668 DMLGEETLIV
+668 DMLGEELLIV

>member
-1 MTNQSINIKQQIKG
+1 MTNNQETNIKQQIKG

-31 NYPARLVEKISDGKN
+31 NYPAQLVEKIGNIKN
-46 EQEISK
+46 QEEITK
-52 LNISGANYENLKDNW
+52 PNYENLKDNW

-108 KKIELRGIDKKLSGE
+108 KKIELRGIDKKLAGE

-186 NFVNEVV
+186 NFVNEIA
-193 WENQGSWIEP
+193 WCYTGPTNQKR
-203 DNKFPNRHNNIFLYS
+203 NFPRKHDTIFLYAKS
-218 KDKGKL
+218 SEYL
-224 FNRLYE
+224 FN
-230 KDFSNSVNYQKW
+230 
-242 SSYILDDKIY
+242 LDDIRVGYVKSNKSGGKTSLAGKASDEDLEKIDEQ
-252 GNNYPHQDSRFNTYL
+252 GKIVEDWW
-267 NKFIQ
+267 I
-272 EHKRDPKGDDILVD
+272 DIAD
-286 FKGEVLG
+286 LG
-293 SIWYLKTVDPKSKEN
+293 KMHNEN
-308 INYPT
+308 VGYPT
-313 QKPEAL
+313 QKTIGL

-327 SNENSI
+327 SNKNSI

-352 RRWIG
+352 RRFIG
-357 ADCNKGAIQTSI
+357 VDCNKGAIQTTI

-374 IKQEKTKKENEVE
+374 PKQEN
-387 LDLKTKEDL
+387 
-396 FSKKISDPSP
+396 
-406 KASPSTLPQ
+406 
-415 GEGDCTAPD
+415 
-424 LITPRPSRG
+424 
-433 SQNSC
+433 
-438 GVLVGGQNLST
+438 
-449 KQQKSPDILHF
+449 KSPDILHF

-487 DSFFDGILGEELVK
+487 DSFFDGILGDELVK

-518 DEIKDIRREED
+518 DELKNMRSEEE

-546 IIAYNKKCNI
+546 IAKHNKISPI

-570 AFEPAVADVSIKK
+570 VFEPAIADVSIIQNENKK
-583 DEGKTLVEIKNYLS
+583 IVEIKNYLS

-614 ITDFRSQI
+614 VTDFRSQI

-628 FNFDGKVFNVCF
+628 FNYDGKVFNVCE

-647 KDLVKG
+647 KDFVKA
-653 KYEFETANKIAVKII
+653 KYELETTNKIAVKII
-668 DMLGEETLIV
+668 DMLGEETLII

>member
-1 MTNQSINIKQQIKG
+1 MTNQQQINIKQQIQG

-31 NYPARLVEKISDGKN
+31 NYPAQLVEKIGN
-46 EQEISK
+46 NFANTTEIAK
-52 LNISGANYENLKDNW
+52 LNYAILQENW

-108 KKIELRGIDKKLSGE
+108 KKIELRGIDKKLTGE

-143 QFMFERLILLREL
+143 QFMYERLILLREL

-165 HCDWHKSHHLRFLLD
+165 HCDWHKSHYLRFLLD

-186 NFVNEVV
+186 NFRNEVV
-193 WENQGSWIEP
+193 WHYESGGRPENFFAKKH
-203 DNKFPNRHNNIFLYS
+203 DNIFWYKKGEKS
-218 KDKGKL
+218 IFNSDSIGEERGDKKRNNMKKNTDIDG
-224 FNRLYE
+224 
-230 KDFSNSVNYQKW
+230 
-242 SSYILDDKIY
+242 KIY
-252 GNNYPHQDSRFNTYL
+252 FSINSNGKEYKYYEGEKIIPDSVWNISHLQQQDPERF
-267 NKFIQ
+267 
-272 EHKRDPKGDDILVD
+272 
-286 FKGEVLG
+286 
-293 SIWYLKTVDPKSKEN
+293 
-308 INYPT
+308 NYPT

-352 RRWIG
+352 RRYIG
-357 ADCNKGAIQTSI
+357 VDCNKGAIQTTI

-374 IKQEKTKKENEVE
+374 IQQEKNKQKNEA
-387 LDLKTKEDL
+387 K
-396 FSKKISDPSP
+396 SN
-406 KASPSTLPQ
+406 
-415 GEGDCTAPD
+415 
-424 LITPRPSRG
+424 LITPP
-433 SQNSC
+433 
-438 GVLVGGQNLST
+438 LKLT
-449 KQQKSPDILHF
+449 ADILHF
-460 RVNNYDFQER
+460 RVNNYDFQTR
-470 FALREIIFEK
+470 FALHEIIFEK

-487 DSFFDGILGEELVK
+487 DSFFDGILGDELVK
-501 IVEFNKPLTRL
+501 IAEFNKPLTSL

-518 DEIKDIRREED
+518 DELKNIRREEE
-529 RNIIVIC
+529 RNVIIIC
-536 SGQEVALESE
+536 LGQEVILESE
-546 IIAYNKKCNI
+546 IAKHNKISPI

-570 AFEPAVADVSIKK
+570 AFEPAIADVLIAQKQNKK
-583 DEGKTLVEIKNYLS
+583 IVEIKNYLS

-614 ITDFRSQI
+614 IIDFKSQI
-622 DVVLFD
+622 DMILFD
-628 FNFDGKVFNVCF
+628 FNYNGEVFNICE

-647 KDLVKG
+647 KDFIKG
-653 KYEFETANKIAVKII
+653 KYEFETSNKIAVKII
-668 DMLGEETLIV
+668 DMLGEETLII

>member
-1 MTNQSINIKQQIKG
+1 MTNQQQINIKQQIQG

-31 NYPARLVEKISDGKN
+31 NYPAQLVEKIGN
-46 EQEISK
+46 NFANTTEIAK
-52 LNISGANYENLKDNW
+52 LNYAILQENW

-108 KKIELRGIDKKLSGE
+108 KKIELRGIDKKLTGE

-143 QFMFERLILLREL
+143 QFMYERLILLREL

-165 HCDWHKSHHLRFLLD
+165 HCDWHKSHYLRFLLD

-186 NFVNEVV
+186 NFRNEVV
-193 WENQGSWIEP
+193 WHYY
-203 DNKFPNRHNNIFLYS
+203 NKMPTGGDVLDRQHDTILHYS
-218 KDKGKL
+218 KSID
-224 FNRLYE
+224 FIANRIDE
-230 KDFSNSVNYQKW
+230 K
-242 SSYILDDKIY
+242 
-252 GNNYPHQDSRFNTYL
+252 
-267 NKFIQ
+267 
-272 EHKRDPKGDDILVD
+272 
-286 FKGEVLG
+286 
-293 SIWYLKTVDPKSKEN
+293 KEN
-308 INYPT
+308 IKPTALRKKVNGVETKLKDQNGNVIYQIFENKKVSDVWKIAFVGGDEKQNYPT

-357 ADCNKGAIQTSI
+357 VDCNKGAIQTTI

-374 IKQEKTKKENEVE
+374 IQQEKNKQKNEA
-387 LDLKTKEDL
+387 K
-396 FSKKISDPSP
+396 SN
-406 KASPSTLPQ
+406 
-415 GEGDCTAPD
+415 
-424 LITPRPSRG
+424 LITPP
-433 SQNSC
+433 
-438 GVLVGGQNLST
+438 LKIT
-449 KQQKSPDILHF
+449 ADILHF
-460 RVNNYDFQER
+460 RVNNYDFQTR
-470 FALREIIFEK
+470 FALHEIIFEK

-487 DSFFDGILGEELVK
+487 DSFFDGILGDELVK
-501 IVEFNKPLTRL
+501 IAEFNKPLTSL

-518 DEIKDIRREED
+518 DELKNIRREEE
-529 RNIIVIC
+529 RNVIIIC
-536 SGQEVALESE
+536 LGQEVILESE
-546 IIAYNKKCNI
+546 IAKHNKISPI

-570 AFEPAVADVSIKK
+570 AFEPAIADVLIAQKQNKK
-583 DEGKTLVEIKNYLS
+583 IVEIKNYLS

-614 ITDFRSQI
+614 IIDFKSQI
-622 DVVLFD
+622 DMILFD
-628 FNFDGKVFNVCF
+628 FNYNGEVFNICE

-647 KDLVKG
+647 KDFIKG
-653 KYEFETANKIAVKII
+653 KYEFETSNKIAVKII
-668 DMLGEETLIV
+668 DMLGEETLII

>member
-1 MTNQSINIKQQIKG
+1 MTNNQEINIKQQIKG

-31 NYPARLVEKISDGKN
+31 NYPAQLVEKIGDNKNDGNNK
-46 EQEISK
+46 EITK
-52 LNISGANYENLKDNW
+52 TNYENLKDNW

-108 KKIELRGIDKKLSGE
+108 KKIELRGIDKKLTGE

-156 LSEQGSIYL
+156 LSEKGSIYL
-165 HCDWHKSHHLRFLLD
+165 HCDWHKSHHLRLLLD

-186 NFVNEVV
+186 NFVNEIA
-193 WENQGSWIEP
+193 WCYTGPTNQKR
-203 DNKFPNRHNNIFLYS
+203 NFPRKHDTIFLYAKS
-218 KDKGKL
+218 SEYL
-224 FNRLYE
+224 FN
-230 KDFSNSVNYQKW
+230 
-242 SSYILDDKIY
+242 LDDIRVDYVKSNKSGGKTSLAGKASDEDLEKIDEQ
-252 GNNYPHQDSRFNTYL
+252 GKIVEDWWT
-267 NKFIQ
+267 
-272 EHKRDPKGDDILVD
+272 DIAD
-286 FKGEVLG
+286 LG
-293 SIWYLKTVDPKSKEN
+293 KMHNEN
-308 INYPT
+308 VGYPT
-313 QKPEAL
+313 QKTFGL

-327 SNENSI
+327 SNKNSI
-333 ILDCFAGSGTTLAV
+333 ILDCFVGSGTTLAV

-352 RRWIG
+352 RRFIG
-357 ADCNKGAIQTSI
+357 VDCNKGSIQTTI
-369 KRLSK
+369 KRLTK
-374 IKQEKTKKENEVE
+374 IKQEKDRENNKQDLLKEN
-387 LDLKTKEDL
+387 
-396 FSKKISDPSP
+396 
-406 KASPSTLPQ
+406 Q
-415 GEGDCTAPD
+415 
-424 LITPRPSRG
+424 
-433 SQNSC
+433 
-438 GVLVGGQNLST
+438 
-449 KQQKSPDILHF
+449 KQKNPDILHF

-487 DSFFDGILGEELVK
+487 DNFFDGILGEELVK
-501 IVEFNKPLTRL
+501 IVEFNKPLTHL

-518 DEIKDIRREED
+518 DEIKNIRSDEA

-536 SGQEVALESE
+536 SGQEISLETE
-546 IIAYNKKCNI
+546 IATHNKISPI

-570 AFEPAVADVSIKK
+570 AFEPAIADVSITQNKNKK
-583 DEGKTLVEIKNYLS
+583 IVEIKNYLS

-628 FNFDGKVFNVCF
+628 FNYDGKIFNVCE
-640 SDIPAKK
+640 SDIPLRKR
-647 KDLVKG
+647 DFVKS
-653 KYEFETANKIAVKII
+653 KYELETTSKIAVKII
-668 DMLGEETLIV
+668 DMLGEETLII